1 MVDQLCLTEPSVAVA
16 VAEAMEEILEPYH
29 RTNLGIM
36 AKHHFLDYVLNVATV
51 ATFCVLNIATVA
63 LFN

>member
-1 MVDQLCLTEPSVAVA
+1 MVDQQCLTEPSVA

-51 ATFCVLNIATVA
+51 ATFCVLA
-63 LFN
+63 